1 MAKEEIIIHGNLCDL
16 INYKAFIE
24 NQASELAFLDYPKE
38 YKVKETN
45 TKPKVKRLNISYKKA
60 DCKRNKW

>member
-38 YKVKETN
+38 YKVKET
-45 TKPKVKRLNISYKKA
+45 VNITSVLLEI
-60 DCKRNKW
+60 CSN